1 MIAALKYLTVWG
13 RFTAF
18 PPPAEAIGAGA
29 VFFPLVG
36 LALGLLLAFMN
47 YSLAPYVDEEILS
60 IAFVA
65 ALILATGG
73 VHLAGLKQT
82 FDARALPARAW
93 EDSKMGFV
101 AVVLVILFK
110 TAAAD
115 SMDEKLTLSLL
126 LMPVLARWALVVF
139 IFGCQDRCQ
148 DAARLAAANVKAW
161 HLAIATAAT
170 VALVTYLL
178 GRKGLLISF
187 FLSVFA
193 LSIRGLLYRCR
204 GFVTHSHFGAVI
216 ELSEALSLVL
226 LASL

>member
-1 MIAALKYLTVWG
+1 
-13 RFTAF
+13 
-18 PPPAEAIGAGA
+18 
-29 VFFPLVG
+29 
-36 LALGLLLAFMN
+36 MN
-47 YSLAPYVDEEILS
+47 YSLAPYVDEEILTV
-60 IAFVA
+60 AFIA

-73 VHLAGLKQT
+73 IHLAGLKQT
-82 FDARALPARAW
+82 FDARALADGRGS
-93 EDSKMGFV
+93 EDSALGFI

-110 TAAAD
+110 TAAAN

-139 IFGCQDRCQ
+139 IFGCQDRCEE
-148 DAARLAAANVKAW
+148 AARLAAANVKTW

-170 VALVTYLL
+170 LALVTYLL

-193 LSIRGLLYRCR
+193 LLIRDLLCRRRGL
-204 GFVTHSHFGAVI
+204 VTYANFGAVI